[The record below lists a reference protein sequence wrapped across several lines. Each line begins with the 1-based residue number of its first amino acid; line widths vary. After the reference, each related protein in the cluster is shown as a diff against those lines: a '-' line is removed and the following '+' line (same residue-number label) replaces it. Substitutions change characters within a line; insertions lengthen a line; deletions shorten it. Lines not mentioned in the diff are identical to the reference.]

1 MVDARVSGARAE
13 RRAGS
18 SPVLGTMKEK
28 LTKDVDFSF
37 LCILSFSHIP
47 ILFSVYTLLFIWGQ
61 RIFPVGMAIFKNKE
75 LSLPYEIRSATSRHP
90 SGCAYRQL

>member
-37 LCILSFSHIP
+37 FYVYYLFLIFRFSFLSIHYY
-47 ILFSVYTLLFIWGQ
+47 LFVFT
-61 RIFPVGMAIFKNKE
+61 N
-75 LSLPYEIRSATSRHP
+75 
-90 SGCAYRQL
+90 

>member
-1 MVDARVSGARAE
+1 MSGLVTGLQNRARRFESARHLPRKQRIPQRLQTLRDFFFATPL
-13 RRAGS
+13 RRLQNIG
-18 SPVLGTMKEK
+18 
-28 LTKDVDFSF
+28 
-37 LCILSFSHIP
+37 
-47 ILFSVYTLLFIWGQ
+47 GQ